1 MSRYV
6 YSSFISLIACLIDAA
21 SASSKSSDISAVIDH
36 PKAESDVN
44 RLPQVLASM
53 EDERSSKDSS
63 MFHSPL
69 RNRVEVGADSV
80 VSDVIAPCS
89 GNATSMNVPPKEPN
103 PVEFRSGYRGVSWNR
118 RMKAWLAF
126 WSEGKNRRSKTF
138 NAKVMGFERARAAAI
153 DFLKK
158 KKQLL
163 QQLDPNF
170 NDFDDYDYEDQASN
184 GIPPSGASSFDEMAD
199 IHSTTTSDTATP
211 SATPCSSDGTQDNLL
226 NHSGV
231 CAMCGT
237 QPSSQGRIGINNFT
251 QSRCLYCGNPQT
263 P

>member
-1 MSRYV
+1 M
-6 YSSFISLIACLIDAA
+6 DH
-21 SASSKSSDISAVIDH
+21 H
-36 PKAESDVN
+36 PKEDSEVA
-44 RLPQVLASM
+44 RLPQVLTSA
-53 EDERSSKDSS
+53 DEETSSKVPSMFNSPLQSRGVECAEAVVVPTSS
-63 MFHSPL
+63 MVCPSSTT
-69 RNRVEVGADSV
+69 AS
-80 VSDVIAPCS
+80 AM
-89 GNATSMNVPPKEPN
+89 AVPPKEPN

-170 NDFDDYDYEDQASN
+170 NDFDDYDYEDQTSN
-184 GIPPSGASSFDEMAD
+184 GIPPSGASSFDEMND

-211 SATPCSSDGTQDNLL
+211 SATPCGSDGGQDNLL
-226 NHSGV
+226 LTSLSV
-231 CAMCGT
+231 CAMCGS
-237 QPSSQGRIGINNFT
+237 QPQSGGRLGITNF
-251 QSRCLYCGNPQT
+251 QQKSCIYCGNT
-263 P
+263 S

>member
-1 MSRYV
+1 M
-6 YSSFISLIACLIDAA
+6 
-21 SASSKSSDISAVIDH
+21 DH
-36 PKAESDVN
+36 PKEESDGN

-53 EDERSSKDSS
+53 DVVRSSKAVTS
-63 MFHSPL
+63 MFSSPL
-69 RNRVEVGADSV
+69 RNRVECATDSI
-80 VSDVIAPCS
+80 VSDVIAPCTAS
-89 GNATSMNVPPKEPN
+89 SIGGSANAAANIPPKEPN

-226 NHSGV
+226 NHAGV
-231 CAMCGT
+231 CGSCGNL
-237 QPSSQGRIGINNFT
+237 GRLSITNFAT
-251 QSRCLYCGNPQT
+251 TTNQSRCIYCGNNHLQT